1 MAAAVAVV
9 VTSILWGTT
18 GTAATFA
25 PEVPSFAIAAAS
37 LGIGGILQAL
47 IALPQLRASRAR
59 LALKPGILAIGV
71 LSVFVY
77 PLAFYTSMREA
88 GVAIGT
94 VLSLATAPLFAGVI
108 ESATERRA
116 PTRRWVAAALLGGLG
131 SALLAFGRS
140 AGDSAAPASSHAA
153 STHAGGSLGLGIALA
168 LLAGLTY
175 AAYTWS
181 ARRLM
186 EARVPRAAAMGAVFG
201 GGGLLLMPVLVAFGA
216 PLLASPRNFAV
227 GAYMALVPM
236 LLGYVLFGY
245 GLTRLRTSTV
255 TLLTL
260 LEPAVAALLAVLVVG
275 ERLSALGWA
284 GLGVIATSL
293 LVLIAPSRR

>member
-1 MAAAVAVV
+1 MAIAAIV

-18 GTAATFA
+18 GTAASFA
-25 PEVPSFAIAAAS
+25 PDVPSFAIAAAS
-37 LGIGGILQAL
+37 LGIGGILQAF

-59 LALKPGILAIGV
+59 IALKPGILAVGIA
-71 LSVFVY
+71 SVFVY

-108 ESATERRA
+108 ESVTERRA
-116 PTRRWVAAALLGGLG
+116 PTRRWVVAALLGALG
-131 SALLAFGRS
+131 SALLAFGRGTGG
-140 AGDSAAPASSHAA
+140 ARAAAA
-153 STHAGGSLGLGIALA
+153 SGGEGAAGGSLGLGILLA

-201 GGGLLLMPVLVAFGA
+201 GGGLLLMPVLLAFGG

-236 LLGYVLFGY
+236 LLGYILFGY

-260 LEPAVAALLAVLVVG
+260 IEPAVAALLAVLVVG
-275 ERLSALGWA
+275 ERLSPLGWA
-284 GLGVIATSL
+284 GLAVIAASL
-293 LVLIAPSRR
+293 LILVAPSRR